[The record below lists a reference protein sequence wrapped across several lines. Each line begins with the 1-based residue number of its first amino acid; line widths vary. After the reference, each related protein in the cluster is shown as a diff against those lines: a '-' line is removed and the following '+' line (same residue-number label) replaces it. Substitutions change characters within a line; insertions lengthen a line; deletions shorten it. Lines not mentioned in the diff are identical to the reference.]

1 MLRYHPLQGIYAI
14 TDSHLLPD
22 DTQLFDAV
30 EAALRG
36 GLACLQYRDK
46 QADASKALR
55 QARVLAD
62 LCKNYSTPLIINDD
76 VQLAKACLA
85 EGVHLGQDDGSLLHA
100 REFLGRQALI
110 GRTCHANLELA
121 EQAVAEGAD
130 YLAFGR
136 CYPSQTK
143 PFAPAARPEIFARA
157 AHLGLPLVA
166 IGGINTPARAAAI
179 QAAGAELIAAV
190 EGIFAQPDPEEAVRN
205 YHQALENSYP
215 NSSPTEV
222 HHDSLSR
229 TF

>member
-1 MLRYHPLQGIYAI
+1 MLRYPPLQGIYAI
-14 TDSHLLPD
+14 TDNRLLCS

-55 QARVLAD
+55 QARGLSE
-62 LCKNYSTPLIINDD
+62 LCKSYSTPFIINDD
-76 VQLAKACLA
+76 VQLAKACQA
-85 EGVHLGQDDGSLLHA
+85 DGVHLGQSDGSLLHA
-100 REFLGRQALI
+100 RELLGSQVLV
-110 GRTCHANLELA
+110 GRTCHANLQFA
-121 EQAVAEGAD
+121 EQAAAEGAD

-143 PFAPAARPEIFARA
+143 PFAPAARPSIFAQA
-157 AHLGLPLVA
+157 AHLGLPRVA
-166 IGGINTPARAAAI
+166 IGGINTPAKAAEI

-190 EGIFAQPDPEEAVRN
+190 EGIFAQPDPEMAVRA
-205 YHQALENSYP
+205 YHQALEASFP